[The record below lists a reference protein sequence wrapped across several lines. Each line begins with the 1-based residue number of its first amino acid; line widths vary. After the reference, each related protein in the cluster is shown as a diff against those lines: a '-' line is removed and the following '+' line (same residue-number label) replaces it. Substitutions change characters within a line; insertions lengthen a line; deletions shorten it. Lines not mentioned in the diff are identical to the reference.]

1 MKIGYAQDVITP
13 SLDKPVFSR
22 ALATTAALTGYEAM
36 NNYELFQPQ
45 SSHWLDKAIFRAG

>member
-36 NNYELFQPQ
+36 NNYELFQSQ